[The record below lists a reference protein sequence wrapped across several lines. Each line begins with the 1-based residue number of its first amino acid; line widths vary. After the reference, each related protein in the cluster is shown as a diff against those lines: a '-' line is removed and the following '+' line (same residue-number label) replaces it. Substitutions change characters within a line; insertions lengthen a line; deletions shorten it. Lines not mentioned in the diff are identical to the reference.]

1 MSVVDDEYIPVYP
14 WHALVPCM
22 IRHISTQTALE
33 ENSTVSV
40 QRDDLNHIGEPTA
53 DISYHQGCSCHY

>member
-1 MSVVDDEYIPVYP
+1 MCIINVLLAENIRSVDDEYIPVYP

-33 ENSTVSV
+33 DNSSV
-40 QRDDLNHIGEPTA
+40 PIQKDDPNHDG
-53 DISYHQGCSCHY
+53 